1 MKKSSKIS
9 KVNPED
15 VLKDAN
21 KVMEMINNLE
31 NIDLNNID
39 NLEKEIQE
47 LEKHLSEKY
56 KTQLKEESEDNLDS
70 EE

>member
-1 MKKSSKIS
+1 MKKS

-56 KTQLKEESEDNLDS
+56 KTQLEEESEDNLDTKK
-70 EE
+70 